1 MAAIVLALGGLLT
14 AAPVA
19 AQTAATVDSI
29 AFTSDPGTD
38 DTYRGASAGEV
49 ESTLTG
55 LYPYGRHELSERVT
69 LWGVAGYGEGDLTL
83 TREGQTPMETAMDLA
98 MGAVGLRGVAVEAEA
113 GVGPELAVKTDALA
127 VRTSSEAAAGLVATS
142 AQVTRLRLGL
152 EGTWRGIATAGGGA
166 LVPRLEVGVRHDG
179 GDAETGFGL
188 DLGGGLAWS
197 DPASGIAAEVS
208 ARGLVSHE
216 AGGMRDRGVSGSLA
230 WDPRPGSER
239 GLKLTVSQAM
249 GAPASGGMDALY
261 ARPTMAGLI
270 ANEDGDELSRR
281 RFEARLGYGLAV
293 FGDRFTAT
301 PELGL
306 GLSNGQRE
314 MSAGWR
320 LGLAKTGPAS
330 LELRLDGTRREPA
343 AADAPV
349 HGVALQ
355 LNARW

>member
-1 MAAIVLALGGLLT
+1 MWG
-14 AAPVA
+14 
-19 AQTAATVDSI
+19 
-29 AFTSDPGTD
+29 
-38 DTYRGASAGEV
+38 RGAVSSFSGRSGE
-49 ESTLTG
+49 
-55 LYPYGRHELSERVT
+55 
-69 LWGVAGYGEGDLTL
+69 LTL
-83 TREGQTPMETAMDLA
+83 TPEGETPVEAGMDLA

-113 GVGPELAVKTDALA
+113 GAGPELAVKTDALA
-127 VRTSSEAAAGLVATS
+127 VRTSSEATAGLEATT

-152 EGTWRGIATAGGGA
+152 EGTWRGGA

-197 DPASGIAAEVS
+197 DPASGIAAVVS

-239 GLKLTVSQAM
+239 GLKLTVSQVM

-261 ARPTMAGLI
+261 GRPTMAGLV
-270 ANEDGDELSRR
+270 ANEDGDELKRR

-293 FGDRFTAT
+293 FSGRFTAT
-301 PELGL
+301 PEVGL

-314 MSAGWR
+314 MSLGWR
-320 LGLAKTGPAS
+320 FGLAKTGPAL
-330 LELRLDGTRREPA
+330 LELRLDGTRREA
-343 AADAPV
+343 AAEGAPV
-349 HGVALQ
+349 HGVALR
-355 LNARW
+355 LDARW